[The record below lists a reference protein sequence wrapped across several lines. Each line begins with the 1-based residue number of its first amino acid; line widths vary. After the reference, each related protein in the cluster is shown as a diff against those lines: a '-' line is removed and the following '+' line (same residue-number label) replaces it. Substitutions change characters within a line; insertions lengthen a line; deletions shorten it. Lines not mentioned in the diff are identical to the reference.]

1 MRVLLNVLRLLNCQ
15 CISSGFLNL
24 QRIHLLLALKQN
36 SEECGKDE
44 DKDGGGREE
53 RGIDDMETG
62 SGSSDEGVVE
72 EMQSKIEKGLLK
84 GTLYSLM
91 Q

>member
-24 QRIHLLLALKQN
+24 QRIHFLLALKQN

-62 SGSSDEGVVE
+62 SGSDECDVE
-72 EMQSKIEKGLLK
+72 EMQSKLEKGLLK